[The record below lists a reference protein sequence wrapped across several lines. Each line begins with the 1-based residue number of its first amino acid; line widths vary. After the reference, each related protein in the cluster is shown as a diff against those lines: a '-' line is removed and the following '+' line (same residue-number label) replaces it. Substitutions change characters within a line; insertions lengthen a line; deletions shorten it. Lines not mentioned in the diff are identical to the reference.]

1 MPAAPLDIKPTL
13 LIVDDERHTRDGLR
27 RALQDH
33 FETYIASDIATA
45 LSTLEAESVDLVLT
59 DLKIG
64 TDNGMELLEKCHS
77 MSHPPVC
84 VMMTAYGSVDTAVQ
98 AMRRGAYDYITKP
111 LNIEKLEMMLLRAVK
126 SRNVERENI
135 ELREQLDKKFGLE
148 QLIGQSSRMTEI
160 FELIRQVADS
170 RATVLIE
177 GESGTGK
184 ELVARAIHNLSSR
197 KHKNFV
203 AVHCAALT
211 PELVSSE
218 LFGHEK
224 GAFTGAAE
232 RRIGRF
238 EQADKGTIFLDE
250 IGEIDAATQVRLLRI
265 LGERAFERVGSNQSI
280 EVDVRLIAATNR
292 HLEQMVKDGAFRED
306 LFFRIHVMRIE
317 LPPLRERKEDIPLLV
332 KSFVEESCRENGKP
346 LYHLSSEAEE
356 ALLRYDWPG
365 NVRELKTVIE
375 HGVVLCRGDQIMLR
389 DLPVSISKAQM
400 KAGGGGIDTFNLV
413 EVEKNLIVRA
423 LQRCEGNRTEAAKLL
438 GLSRRTLHRK
448 LNEYKIQE

>member
-1 MPAAPLDIKPTL
+1 MPPSLDTNPTL

-33 FETYIASDIATA
+33 FETYVAGDIASA
-45 LSTLEAESVDLVLT
+45 LATLEAESIDLVLT

-111 LNIEKLEMMLLRAVK
+111 LNIEKLELMLLRAAK

-135 ELREQLDKKFGLE
+135 ELHEQLDKKFGLE
-148 QLIGQSSRMTEI
+148 QLIGQSPRMMEI
-160 FELIRQVADS
+160 FEVMRQVADS

-184 ELVARAIHNLSSR
+184 ELVARAIHNLSAR
-197 KHKNFV
+197 RHKSFV

-211 PELVSSE
+211 PELISSE

-224 GAFTGAAE
+224 GAFTGATE

-250 IGEIDAATQVRLLRI
+250 IGEIDATTQVKLLRI
-265 LGERAFERVGSNQSI
+265 LGERSFERVGSNQSM

-292 HLEQMVKDGAFRED
+292 HLEQMVKDGTFRED
-306 LFFRIHVMRIE
+306 LFFRIHVVRIE
-317 LPPLRERKEDIPLLV
+317 LPPLRERKEDIPLMV
-332 KSFVEESCRENGKP
+332 KSFVEQSCRENGKP
-346 LYHLSSEAEE
+346 LYKLSPEVEE

-375 HGVVLCRGDQIMLR
+375 HGVVLCRGEQIILR
-389 DLPVSISKAQM
+389 DLPASISGAQQ
-400 KAGGGGIDTFNLV
+400 KAGVEMTNTFNLV
-413 EVEKNLIVRA
+413 EVEKNLIARA

-448 LNEYKIQE
+448 LNEYHIQES